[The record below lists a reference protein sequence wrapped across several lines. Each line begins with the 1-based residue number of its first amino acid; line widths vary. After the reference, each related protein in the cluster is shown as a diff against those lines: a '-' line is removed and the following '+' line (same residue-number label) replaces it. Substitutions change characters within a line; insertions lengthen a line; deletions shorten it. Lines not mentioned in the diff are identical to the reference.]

1 MDMDQLARAL
11 AVLGALD
18 PGRLPLHHAQVF
30 LFIAQREPVTYR
42 QVEEAFDISNA
53 SASRVVN
60 SLGENA
66 KHRKECLGLVEVII
80 DPSEGRRY
88 LVRLTKKGKAMRDA
102 IKAVA

>member
-1 MDMDQLARAL
+1 M
-11 AVLGALD
+11 AVLGSLD
-18 PGRLPLHHAQVF
+18 PGKLPFHHAQVF

-42 QVEEAFDISNA
+42 QIEETFDLSNA
-53 SASRVVN
+53 AASRIVN

-66 KHRKECLGLVEVII
+66 KHRKECLSLVEVII

-88 LVRLTKKGKAMRDA
+88 LVRLTKKGKAHRDA

>member
-1 MDMDQLARAL
+1 M
-11 AVLGALD
+11 AVFGALD

-30 LFIAQREPVTYR
+30 LFICQQEPVTYR
-42 QVEEAFDISNA
+42 QIEQAFDISNA
-53 SASRVVN
+53 SASRIVN

-66 KHRKECLGLVEVII
+66 KHRQECLGLVEVII

-88 LVRLTKKGKAMRDA
+88 LVRLTKKGKATRDA